1 MLGAEGVLSVFPE
14 LTSATEVGSVV
25 VVGTVTARDRVWVFP
40 VFGEVAGTR
49 GVVVWGVLIG
59 LATSVLL
66 TKREDGV
73 IVVWVVDILGS
84 AGVEVVAAIAEEEPL
99 LPVDEEW
106 RSVAAT
112 VEMPAPEEDGVVD
125 RSVSMAPGV
134 SGCEE
139 VAAVGAL

>member
-1 MLGAEGVLSVFPE
+1 MLGAKGVPSVFPE

-25 VVGTVTARDRVWVFP
+25 VAGTVTARDQVWVFP
-40 VFGEVAGTR
+40 VFGEVAGTC

-59 LATSVLL
+59 VATSVLL

-84 AGVEVVAAIAEEEPL
+84 AGVEVVAAIAEEPL

-112 VEMPAPEEDGVVD
+112 VEVPAPEEDGVVD
-125 RSVSMAPGV
+125 RSVSMAPG
-134 SGCEE
+134 GCEE
-139 VAAVGAL
+139 VTAVGTL